1 MVITLVDKE
10 IEEYAV
16 AKSEPTDS
24 LLQELV
30 DETYKRT
37 SRPQMLCGPIEGRF
51 LKLLVQITGAK
62 RVLEVGMFTGYSALS
77 MAEGLP
83 DGGELITC
91 EIDPE
96 VIKIAQSYFDRSP
109 HGKKIRIEQ
118 GPALDTIKKLSGPI
132 DVVFIDAD
140 KTNYLN
146 YYKAVLPLV
155 RQGGVICVDNV
166 LWGGSVL
173 NPKDDDGKAIA
184 ALNEFVA
191 ADNSVDRVLLPVRD
205 GIFVARKK

>member
-16 AKSEPTDS
+16 AKSEPTDN
-24 LLQELV
+24 LLKELV
-30 DETYKRT
+30 GETYKRT
-37 SRPQMLCGPIEGRF
+37 TMPQMLCGPIEGRF

-83 DGGELITC
+83 EGGELITC

-96 VIKIAQSYFDRSP
+96 VIRIAQSYFDRSP
-109 HGKKIRIEQ
+109 HGKKITIKQ
-118 GPALDTIKKLSGPI
+118 GAGLDTIESLQAPF

-155 RQGGVICVDNV
+155 RSGGVICVDNV

-173 NPKDDDGKAIA
+173 SPKDEDGKAIA

-191 ADNSVDRVLLPVRD
+191 ADTSVDRVLLPVRD
-205 GIFVARKK
+205 GIFVIRKK

>member
-1 MVITLVDKE
+1 MVITLVDRE

-16 AKSEPTDS
+16 AKSEPTDK
-24 LLQELV
+24 LLKELV

-37 SRPQMLCGPIEGRF
+37 SIPQMLCGPIEGRF
-51 LKLLVQITGAK
+51 LKLIVQITSAK

-83 DGGELITC
+83 EGGELITC

-96 VIKIAQSYFDRSP
+96 VIEIAQSYFGRSP
-109 HGKKIRIEQ
+109 HGNKITIKQ
-118 GPALDTIKKLSGPI
+118 GAALDTIRNLQGPF

-155 RQGGVICVDNV
+155 RSGGVICVDNV
-166 LWGGSVL
+166 LWGGKVL
-173 NPKDDDGKAIA
+173 SPKDADDKAIA
-184 ALNEFVA
+184 SLNEFVA

-205 GIFVARKK
+205 GIFVIRKK